1 MSLHLISPGGLF
13 VKKKKKNTKG
23 TFYELEP
30 PGWFPKFPL
39 LEFLEILTRAAS
51 IHRSVGVPGR
61 AESYGVIKI
70 TDTSRTFHIEKYGF

>member
-1 MSLHLISPGGLF
+1 MAILDFQS
-13 VKKKKKNTKG
+13 T
-23 TFYELEP
+23 
-30 PGWFPKFPL
+30 L
-39 LEFLEILTRAAS
+39 LAKLPRTIIVTRAGS